1 MNTDK
6 HILDTIIPL
15 VGNVNKQ
22 FVKEYDGHH
31 FPLDSE
37 VLERLQKLRE
47 KIGVGDDDFQ
57 IFRAKEDIM
66 CLWGILLRK
75 SIECLRLFDKREPFL
90 NHKDK
95 MPFASGVKQLK
106 EYFYE
111 YSNFENLMYGGVE
124 YYRDHLIHVFRVW
137 LLGIKVLLTDDK
149 KCLNNILIEKF
160 YDVNDYEKLSMW
172 TIIALTHDL
181 GYPLEKA
188 SQIVDSTKK
197 MMGAFVHNPI
207 LSMDLSFSGVQD
219 SMNDYIVRFISSK
232 MWEIDIESRHTIEAD
247 KEYEELEKKNR
258 EENADRLDAY
268 LTPKRYVARLQP
280 KYYFKFQKS
289 LEHNQHGILG
299 TLIIYKLLLYFLES
313 DYSLNE
319 DYLFDYEDSRQFYI
333 RREILRAIASHTC
346 KDVYQLSM
354 KRFSFL
360 LIIADDL
367 QDWGRKGI
375 AELYVPNSI
384 KYNVDDVRF
393 NFGEDV
399 EKNVCDISDTY
410 IYSKEGNM
418 NQVSGVINA
427 IERQCRNYRAIFR
440 DGQDTINRDF
450 SFHKVTYL
458 DLTAFNEKKYV
469 IDLSVSQEKPIMIQ
483 FRTEL
488 KDQFTETED
497 NEGKK
502 KYDNQVAQIFSDIFG
517 KCTLV
522 DNGNTIEYKLS

>member
-1 MNTDK
+1 MNADWN
-6 HILDTIIPL
+6 ILDTIIPL
-15 VGNVNKQ
+15 VDSVNKQ
-22 FVKEYDGHH
+22 FTERYDGHH

-37 VLERLQKLRE
+37 VLERLQKLRGE
-47 KIGVGDDDFQ
+47 IGADGDDFQ
-57 IFRAKEDIM
+57 IFKVKEDII
-66 CLWGILLRK
+66 CLWGLLLRK

-90 NHKDK
+90 KHQDK

-106 EYFYE
+106 DYFDE

-137 LLGIKVLLTDDK
+137 ILGIKILLTDDK
-149 KCLNNILIEKF
+149 KCLNSILIEKF
-160 YDVNDYEKLSMW
+160 YDVNAYEKLSMW

-232 MWEIDIESRHTIEAD
+232 MWEVDVESRHTIEAD
-247 KEYEELEKKNR
+247 KTYEDNEKKKR
-258 EENADRLDAY
+258 EENAEHIDDY
-268 LTPKRYVARLQP
+268 LASKRYVARLQP

-289 LEHNQHGILG
+289 LEHNQHGILS

-319 DYLFDYEDSRQFYI
+319 DYLFDQEDSRQFYI

-360 LIIADDL
+360 LIIVDDL

-375 AELYVPNSI
+375 AELYVQNSI
-384 KYNVDDVRF
+384 RYRVDDVKF
-393 NFGEDV
+393 NFGEDA
-399 EKNVCDISDTY
+399 EKNLCDITDTY
-410 IYSKEGNM
+410 IYPKEGNM
-418 NQVSGVINA
+418 NQVLGVINA
-427 IERQCRNYRAIFR
+427 IERLCRNYRVIFR

-450 SFHKVTYL
+450 SFHKMTYL
-458 DLTAFNEKKYV
+458 DLTAFKEKKYV
-469 IDLSVSQEKPIMIQ
+469 IDLSVSQEKPITIQ
-483 FRTEL
+483 LRTEL
-488 KDQFTETED
+488 NDQFNKNED
-497 NEGKK
+497 D
-502 KYDNQVAQIFSDIFG
+502 KYENPVAQIFANTFP
-517 KCTLV
+517 KCSLV
-522 DNGNTIEYKLS
+522 KDEKIIEYKLS

>member
-6 HILDTIIPL
+6 NILNTIIPL
-15 VGNVNKQ
+15 ADNVNKQ
-22 FVKEYDGHH
+22 FIAEYGGHH
-31 FPLDSE
+31 FPLDNE
-37 VLERLQKLRE
+37 VLDQLQKLRGE
-47 KIGVGDDDFQ
+47 IGVNDDDFQ
-57 IFRAKEDIM
+57 IFKAKGDVM
-66 CLWGILLRK
+66 CLWEILLRK
-75 SIECLRLFDKREPFL
+75 SIECLRFFDKREPFL
-90 NHKDK
+90 KHQDK

-106 EYFYE
+106 DYFDE

-137 LLGIKVLLTDDK
+137 LLGIKILLVDNK
-149 KCLNNILIEKF
+149 KCLDKILIEKF

-232 MWEIDIESRHTIEAD
+232 MWEVDIKSRHTIEAD
-247 KEYEELEKKNR
+247 KIYEERETKNR
-258 EENADRLDAY
+258 EEYAGHIDDY
-268 LTPKRYVARLQP
+268 LIPKRYVARLQP
-280 KYYFKFQKS
+280 KYYLKFQKS
-289 LEHNQHGILG
+289 LEHNQHGILS
-299 TLIIYKLLLYFLES
+299 TLIVYKLLLYFLES

-375 AELYVPNSI
+375 AELYVQNSI
-384 KYNVDDVRF
+384 KYSVDDVRF
-393 NFGEDV
+393 IFGEDA
-399 EKNVCDISDTY
+399 EKNQCDITDTY
-410 IYSKEGNM
+410 TYSKEGNM
-418 NQVSGVINA
+418 EQVSGVINA
-427 IERQCRNYRAIFR
+427 IERLCRTYRAIFR

-469 IDLSVSQEKPIMIQ
+469 IDLSVSQEKPITIQ
-483 FRTEL
+483 LRTEL
-488 KDQFTETED
+488 NDQFD
-497 NEGKK
+497 IKK
-502 KYDNQVAQIFSDIFG
+502 NGEYENPVAQIFSKTFS
-517 KCTLV
+517 KCALV
-522 DNGNTIEYKLS
+522 DDGKIIEYKLS